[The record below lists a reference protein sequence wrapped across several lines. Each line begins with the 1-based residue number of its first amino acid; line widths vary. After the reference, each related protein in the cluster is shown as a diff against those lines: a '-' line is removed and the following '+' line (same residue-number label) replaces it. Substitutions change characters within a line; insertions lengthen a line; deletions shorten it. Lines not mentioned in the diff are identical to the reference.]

1 VRKHPVTIV
10 LFGSTSSMIVDA
22 EETCFR
28 LGVTIRAIV
37 HNVEGKDYALAH
49 ELVIA
54 ASDITP
60 EIASSP
66 YLIPIFT
73 PGHRLAAFRDAS
85 TRGFRNATTL
95 VDPTSAVA
103 RSTRLGEGTYVNAAV
118 AIGGATAIGAF
129 AFINRNASIGHH
141 AEIADFVSIGPGAT
155 VAGSV
160 RIGRGAVIGAG
171 AVILPAVEIGRN
183 AVISAGAVV
192 RDAVP
197 DHCLVAG
204 NPAQVV
210 KTDYAGFRNLSV

>member
-1 VRKHPVTIV
+1 MAII
-10 LFGSTSSMIVDA
+10 LYGSTASMIVDV
-22 EETCFR
+22 EESCTR
-28 LGVTIRAIV
+28 LGVPIRAIV
-37 HNVEGKDYALAH
+37 RNVEGKDYALARD
-49 ELVIA
+49 LVIV

-60 EIASSP
+60 EIAALP

-85 TRGFRNATTL
+85 ARGFRDATTI

-103 RSTRLGEGTYVNAAV
+103 RSTRLGEGTYVNAGV
-118 AIGGATAIGAF
+118 VVGGATTIGAF
-129 AFINRNASIGHH
+129 AFINRSSSIGHH
-141 AEIADFVSIGPGAT
+141 VEIADFVSIGPGAT

-160 RIGRGAVIGAG
+160 HIGRGAVIGAG

-192 RDAVP
+192 REAVA

-210 KTDYAGFRNLSV
+210 KTDYAGYRNLSV